1 MKGARYGL
9 AIEGWPFVIVLLA
22 LAAWAVISSWP
33 WLAVLP
39 AALLIYAI
47 LQFRD
52 PPRTV
57 PADPLG
63 VVSPVDGTI
72 TDVARLDDGIRL
84 LVSISIFSPYLLRSP
99 TEGKVSRSGREH
111 GGHGLTIRTDE
122 GEEVWLRLRG
132 PRWLPPAAAMGY
144 GERMGQGQ
152 RCGLLRAARTAEIW
166 LPLDS
171 EVLVQRDER
180 VRAGESVIGRF
191 HRNDVNGKDRAGERL
206 A

>member
-22 LAAWAVISSWP
+22 LAAWAVISPWP
-33 WLAVLP
+33 LFAVLP

-63 VVSPVDGTI
+63 VVSPVDGKV

-84 LVSISIFSPYLLRSP
+84 LVNISVFSPYLLRSP
-99 TEGKVSRSGREH
+99 TEGKVSRSGSEH

-132 PRWLPPAAAMGY
+132 PRWLPPAAALGY
-144 GERMGQGQ
+144 GERVGQGQ
-152 RCGLLRAARTAEIW
+152 RCGLLRAARVAEIW

-171 EVLVQRDER
+171 KVLVQQGER
-180 VRAGESVIGRF
+180 VRAGESVLGQF
-191 HRNDVNGKDRAGERL
+191 HRTGVNARDEGAQRL